1 MGLVLSCKRQDTT
14 NTMASNSSTEEEEE
28 RFPPGY
34 EFYRARPAASGF
46 LLFAE
51 DDEEF

>member
-1 MGLVLSCKRQDTT
+1 
-14 NTMASNSSTEEEEE
+14 MASNSSTEEEEE

-34 EFYRARPAASGF
+34 EFYRARPVASGF